1 MGKKNHLFFG
11 SPEAGKRSATLYSL
25 LLSAKA
31 QGVDPQAYLRDLIE
45 RLPTTTTSGLKA
57 LTPANWAA
65 AHKAK
70 IAAAKQDASAD
81 GAASVA

>member
-1 MGKKNHLFFG
+1 MLR
-11 SPEAGKRSATLYSL
+11 PLKRVPS
-25 LLSAKA
+25 A

-45 RLPTTTTSGLKA
+45 RLPTTTTSGSKA

-70 IAAAKQDASAD
+70 SQQQNRAPVPKELQVSHDTRPVELS
-81 GAASVA
+81 